1 MTELQKK
8 KILARNTSIHGDFM
22 KIILQC
28 IKYEDVL
35 TAIKVNCE
43 YFVILP
49 IINELLI
56 FNSYFQ

>member
-1 MTELQKK
+1 
-8 KILARNTSIHGDFM
+8 M

-35 TAIKVNCE
+35 TAIKVTCE
-43 YFVILP
+43 YFVIFP